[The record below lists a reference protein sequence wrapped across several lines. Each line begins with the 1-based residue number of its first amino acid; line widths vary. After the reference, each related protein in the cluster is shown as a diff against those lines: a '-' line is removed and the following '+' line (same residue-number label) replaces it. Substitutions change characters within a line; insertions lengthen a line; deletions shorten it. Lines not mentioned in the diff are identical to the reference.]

1 MIKMIRAENLKKK
14 FREVQALN
22 GISFEVKEGEI
33 FGYLGPNGAGKTTT
47 IRILSALIRP
57 DFGYAEV
64 CGINVQ
70 ENPTAVLENIGVLPE
85 NNALYE
91 RLTGRENLIFFAK
104 AYNIP
109 REEANRRINE
119 LLKFFGLKD
128 RADDPVGKYSKGMKQ
143 RLALIR
149 TVLHRPKVL
158 LLDEPTSGLS
168 PEIAIR
174 VRDLIKKLAEKED
187 VTIFL
192 STHNLDEA
200 ERLCDR
206 VAVIFS
212 GKILLIGS
220 PSEME
225 KEIKHVIIRLRK
237 ISEPMINALKE
248 KAIKFHISG
257 EQTILLEVKN
267 YSKEVPEVI
276 KILVLEGAE
285 ILSVEPERKSLWD
298 IYMEAIRGE

>member
-1 MIKMIRAENLKKK
+1 MIRAENLKKK

-70 ENPTAVLENIGVLPE
+70 ENPTVVLENIGVLPE

>member
-220 PSEME
+220 PSAME

>member
-1 MIKMIRAENLKKK
+1 M
-14 FREVQALN
+14 
-22 GISFEVKEGEI
+22 
-33 FGYLGPNGAGKTTT
+33 
-47 IRILSALIRP
+47 
-57 DFGYAEV
+57 
-64 CGINVQ
+64 
-70 ENPTAVLENIGVLPE
+70 
-85 NNALYE
+85 
-91 RLTGRENLIFFAK
+91 IFFAK

-276 KILVLEGAE
+276 KILVLEKLKYVKISLPE
-285 ILSVEPERKSLWD
+285 IGKPISGKD
-298 IYMEAIRGE
+298 

>member
-70 ENPTAVLENIGVLPE
+70 ENPTVVLENIGVLPE

-109 REEANRRINE
+109 REEANQRINE

-220 PSEME
+220 PSAME

>member
-1 MIKMIRAENLKKK
+1 MIRAENLKKK

-220 PSEME
+220 PSAME

>member
-220 PSEME
+220 PSVME

>member
-70 ENPTAVLENIGVLPE
+70 ENPTVVLENIGVLPE

>member
-91 RLTGRENLIFFAK
+91 RLTGREILIFFAK

-220 PSEME
+220 PSAME